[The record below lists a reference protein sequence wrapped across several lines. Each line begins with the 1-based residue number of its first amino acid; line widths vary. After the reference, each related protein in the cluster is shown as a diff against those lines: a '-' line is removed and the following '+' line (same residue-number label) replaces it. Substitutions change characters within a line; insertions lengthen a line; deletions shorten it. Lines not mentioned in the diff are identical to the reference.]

1 MSCYIFYNS
10 RAGGGL
16 AMEKAKSYAEKIGEE
31 TVYDVRKINYS
42 DIITDE
48 RDIIIFGGDGTLN
61 RFVNATA
68 GLNLQNRVF
77 ICSLGTGNDFMND
90 LGIKPND
97 EPVEVTKYIKRLPI
111 CEIQGI
117 RNYFINGVGF
127 GIDGYCCQEGD
138 RLKSLGKKK
147 INYTGIAIKGLL
159 FHFKPR
165 NARITVDGVVH
176 EYKKVWLAPCM
187 FGRYYGG
194 GMIPTPNQSRE
205 NEEGTISVMLF
216 HGKSKLKTLI
226 DRQLPMVLPFM
237 VKDTES
243 GSHPARY
250 DMSNKRNV
258 LISTCGF
265 YTTEGNYDAVIS
277 MFNHL
282 LGKDNYE
289 KIFCSAK

>member
-16 AMEKAKSYAEKIGEE
+16 AAEKAKAYAEKIGQ
-31 TVYDVRKINYS
+31 TDSVYDVTKIKYGE
-42 DIITDE
+42 IITDE
-48 RDIIIFGGDGTLN
+48 KDIIIFGGDGTLN

-77 ICSLGTGNDFMND
+77 IYPLGTGNDFMND
-90 LGIKPND
+90 LGIKPSD

-138 RLKSLGKKK
+138 RQKALGKKK
-147 INYTGIAIKGLL
+147 VNYTAIAIKGM
-159 FHFKPR
+159 FGKFKPR
-165 NARITVDGVVH
+165 NARITVDGVAH

-205 NEEGTISVMLF
+205 NEDGTISVMVF
-216 HGKSKLKTLI
+216 HGLGKLGALMLFPSIFKGKHIKKEKKVTILSGKEIIVEFEEPCAAQI
-226 DRQLPMVLPFM
+226 DGETVLN
-237 VKDTES
+237 VRR
-243 GSHPARY
+243 ARY
-250 DMSNKRNV
+250 TAAQELVPLRSR
-258 LISTCGF
+258 
-265 YTTEGNYDAVIS
+265 AR
-277 MFNHL
+277 
-282 LGKDNYE
+282 
-289 KIFCSAK
+289 

>member
-16 AMEKAKSYAEKIGEE
+16 AMEKAKAYAEKIGEE

-90 LGIKPND
+90 LGIKSND
-97 EPVEVTKYIKRLPI
+97 EPVEVTKYIKRLPV

-187 FGRYYGG
+187 FGRYHGG

-216 HGKSKLKTLI
+216 HGMGKLGALMLFPSIFKGAHLKNEKKTVVLTGKEIIVEFDEPCAAQI
-226 DRQLPMVLPFM
+226 DGETVLN
-237 VKDTES
+237 VRR
-243 GSHPARY
+243 ARY
-250 DMSNKRNV
+250 TAAQELVALKSR
-258 LISTCGF
+258 
-265 YTTEGNYDAVIS
+265 ER
-277 MFNHL
+277 
-282 LGKDNYE
+282 
-289 KIFCSAK
+289 

>member
-16 AMEKAKSYAEKIGEE
+16 AAEKAKAYAEKIGQ
-31 TVYDVRKINYS
+31 TDSVYDVTKIKYGE
-42 DIITDE
+42 IITDE
-48 RDIIIFGGDGTLN
+48 KDIIIFGGDGTLN

-77 ICSLGTGNDFMND
+77 IYPLGTGNDFMND
-90 LGIKPND
+90 LGIKPSD

-138 RLKSLGKKK
+138 RQKALGKKK
-147 INYTGIAIKGLL
+147 VNYTAIAIKGM
-159 FHFKPR
+159 FGKFKPR
-165 NARITVDGVVH
+165 NARITVDGVAH

-205 NEEGTISVMLF
+205 NEDGTISVMVF
-216 HGKSKLKTLI
+216 HGLGKLGALMLFPSIFKGKHIKKEKKVAILSGKEIIVEFEEPCAAQI
-226 DRQLPMVLPFM
+226 DGETVLN
-237 VKDTES
+237 VRR
-243 GSHPARY
+243 ARY
-250 DMSNKRNV
+250 TAAQELVPLRSR
-258 LISTCGF
+258 
-265 YTTEGNYDAVIS
+265 AR
-277 MFNHL
+277 
-282 LGKDNYE
+282 
-289 KIFCSAK
+289 

>member
-16 AMEKAKSYAEKIGEE
+16 AAEKAKAYAEKIGQ
-31 TVYDVRKINYS
+31 TDSVYDVTKIKYGE
-42 DIITDE
+42 IITDE
-48 RDIIIFGGDGTLN
+48 KDIIIFGGDGTLN

-77 ICSLGTGNDFMND
+77 IYPLGTGNDFMND
-90 LGIKPND
+90 LGIKPSD

-138 RLKSLGKKK
+138 RQKALGKKK
-147 INYTGIAIKGLL
+147 VNYTAIAIKGM
-159 FHFKPR
+159 FGKFKPR
-165 NARITVDGVVH
+165 SARITVDGVAH

-205 NEEGTISVMLF
+205 NEDGTISVMVF
-216 HGKSKLKTLI
+216 HGLGKLGALMLFPSIFKGKHIKKEKKVTILSGKEIIVEFEEPCAAQI
-226 DRQLPMVLPFM
+226 DGETVLN
-237 VKDTES
+237 VRR
-243 GSHPARY
+243 ARY
-250 DMSNKRNV
+250 TAAQELVPLRSR
-258 LISTCGF
+258 
-265 YTTEGNYDAVIS
+265 AR
-277 MFNHL
+277 
-282 LGKDNYE
+282 
-289 KIFCSAK
+289 